1 MDLKIRVFLLLV
13 VLGIVVRNGEGNIEL
28 PCDPPSGLNY
38 FSKSF
43 VVVFYCLLC
52 YHLHAEIETIRFL
65 KHHNTEESRN
75 HAGKLVH

>member
-28 PCDPPSGLNY
+28 PCDPLSGLNY
-38 FSKSF
+38 LSKSF

-52 YHLHAEIETIRFL
+52 HHLLRL
-65 KHHNTEESRN
+65 KQL
-75 HAGKLVH
+75 GF